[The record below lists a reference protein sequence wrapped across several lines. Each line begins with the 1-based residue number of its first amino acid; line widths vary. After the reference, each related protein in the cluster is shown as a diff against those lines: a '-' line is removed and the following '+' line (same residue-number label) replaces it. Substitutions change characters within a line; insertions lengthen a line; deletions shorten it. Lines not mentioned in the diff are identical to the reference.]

1 MKNKKVGILLF
12 AISISLLIVFILLI
26 NSLQNEAEA
35 IGCFEQQGCQQIETS
50 LSIVHFAFGVFGFL
64 FALSFYLFLFSK
76 GEEAIVRRLE
86 RDTSK
91 KLNQEKFNI
100 LLMGMDKFEKEVMQ
114 LLREEDSITQ
124 NTLRLKVQ
132 MSKAKLSQTLTNLEK
147 KNLIVREKLGKTM
160 KVQLK

>member
-64 FALSFYLFLFSK
+64 FALSFYLFFFSK

>member
-1 MKNKKVGILLF
+1 
-12 AISISLLIVFILLI
+12 
-26 NSLQNEAEA
+26 
-35 IGCFEQQGCQQIETS
+35 
-50 LSIVHFAFGVFGFL
+50 
-64 FALSFYLFLFSK
+64 
-76 GEEAIVRRLE
+76 
-86 RDTSK
+86 
-91 KLNQEKFNI
+91 
-100 LLMGMDKFEKEVMQ
+100 MGMDKFEKEVMQ

>member
-64 FALSFYLFLFSK
+64 FALSFYLFFFS
-76 GEEAIVRRLE
+76 
-86 RDTSK
+86 
-91 KLNQEKFNI
+91 
-100 LLMGMDKFEKEVMQ
+100 
-114 LLREEDSITQ
+114 
-124 NTLRLKVQ
+124 
-132 MSKAKLSQTLTNLEK
+132 
-147 KNLIVREKLGKTM
+147 
-160 KVQLK
+160 